1 MSSFWTVEA
10 EQEGL
15 VRGHLHLLGEDTG
28 VHLLDL
34 DMMDHLLQLRTQP
47 HPVLVTPA
55 ATHPWHVV
63 EQLPVAVGGDIV
75 PHPQQHRFHKGHLV
89 GNIV

>member
-63 EQLPVAVGGDIV
+63 EQLPVSEGGDV
-75 PHPQQHRFHKGHLV
+75 VLHPQHSFTVTRQH
-89 GNIV
+89 